1 MNIAKA
7 YAAWRG
13 RADLAID
20 LGTANTRIVVAGS
33 GVVFDE
39 PSLCCFSDAHWRP
52 ALVAVG
58 EEAHRMVGRTP
69 GKMRIA
75 HPLQRGVLDN
85 IEAGRELLRYAVG
98 KAIGRSRLRAVH
110 AVIGIPAD
118 ATQAERNA
126 LLTAARDAGLG
137 KVHSVSEPIAA
148 AIGAGLPVDLAA
160 GSMLVECGAGTT
172 EIVIVSLGGSCVTRS
187 VRIGGDTV
195 DGAIAAHLHL
205 RHNFLVGPTTAEAAK
220 RAVSAQLAAGSA
232 DPVPVKGRNLMSGA
246 PEVLEIPLAEL
257 VGVIMKQVHH
267 IVDAV
272 QMVLNET
279 PPELARDIFDNGIV
293 LTGGGAMIGLLEQAI
308 GNATGLATR
317 TAERPLDCVAVG
329 LGSLL

>member
-7 YAAWRG
+7 YASWRG

-20 LGTANTRIVVAGS
+20 LGTANTRIVVAGA
-33 GVVFDE
+33 GVVFNE
-39 PSLCCFSDAHWRP
+39 PSLCCFSDENWKP
-52 ALVAVG
+52 VLVAVG
-58 EEAHRMVGRTP
+58 DEAHRMVGRTP

-98 KAIGRSRLRAVH
+98 KAIGSRRLRSVH

-118 ATQAERNA
+118 ATQAERSA
-126 LLTAARDAGLG
+126 LLTATRDAGLG
-137 KVHSVSEPIAA
+137 KVHAVSEPIAA
-148 AIGAGLPVDLAA
+148 AIGAGLPVDMAA

-172 EIVIVSLGGSCVTRS
+172 EIVVVSLGGSCLTRS
-187 VRIGGDTV
+187 VRTGGDTI
-195 DGAIAAHLHL
+195 DGAIASHLHL
-205 RHNFLVGPTTAEAAK
+205 RHNFLVGPATAEATK
-220 RAVSAQLAAGSA
+220 RAVSAQLAAGTA
-232 DPVPVKGRNLMSGA
+232 DAILIKGRNLMSGA
-246 PEVLEIPLAEL
+246 PEVIEVPLAEL
-257 VGVIMKQVHH
+257 VGVMMKQVHH

-293 LTGGGAMIGLLEQAI
+293 LTGGGAMISLLEQSI
-308 GNATGLATR
+308 GSATGLHTR